1 MIARTWH
8 GRVPAA
14 KADAYRAFLDRSGL
28 TDYRATPGLRGMLV
42 LRRTEGDVTHY
53 ELTTLWES
61 WEAIRRFAGDDPERA
76 KYYPEDDDF
85 LLEKEPTVTHH
96 EVLLAEM
103 PPGGYSEAMR

>member
-1 MIARTWH
+1 VIARTWH

-28 TDYRATPGLRGMLV
+28 SDYRATPGFRGLLV
-42 LRRTEGDVTHY
+42 LRRTEDDVTHY
-53 ELTTLWES
+53 ELTTLWDS
-61 WEAIRRFAGDDPERA
+61 WDAIRRFAGDDPARA

-96 EVLLAEM
+96 EVLIAEM
-103 PPGGYSEAMR
+103 PAQS

>member
-28 TDYRATPGLRGMLV
+28 PDYRATPGYRGILV
-42 LRRTEGDVTHY
+42 FRRTEDDVTHY
-53 ELTTLWES
+53 VLTTFWES
-61 WEAIRRFAGDDPERA
+61 WDAIRRFAGDDPSRA

-96 EVLLAEM
+96 DVLLAEV
-103 PPGGYSEAMR
+103 PPGER

>member
-8 GRVPAA
+8 GRVPVA
-14 KADAYRAFLDRSGL
+14 KADAYRAVLDQSGL
-28 TDYRATPGLRGMLV
+28 PDYRATPGYRGILV
-42 LRRTEGDVTHY
+42 LRRTEDDVTHY
-53 ELTTLWES
+53 VLTTFWDS
-61 WEAIRRFAGDDPERA
+61 WDAIRRFAGDDPARA

-103 PPGGYSEAMR
+103 PTGAE

>member
-28 TDYRATPGLRGMLV
+28 SEYRATPGFRGIVV
-42 LRRTEGDVTHY
+42 LRRTEADVTHFV
-53 ELTTLWES
+53 LTTFWES
-61 WEAIRRFAGDDPERA
+61 WDAIRRFAGDDPERA

-85 LLEKEPTVTHH
+85 LLEKEPTVIHH
-96 EVLLAEM
+96 EVLLAEL
-103 PPGGYSEAMR
+103 PPGVG

>member
-28 TDYRATPGLRGMLV
+28 SEYRATPGFRGIVV
-42 LRRTEGDVTHY
+42 LRRTEADVTHFV
-53 ELTTLWES
+53 LTTFWDS
-61 WEAIRRFAGDDPERA
+61 WDAIRRFAGDDPARA

-85 LLEKEPTVTHH
+85 LLEKEPTVIHH
-96 EVLLAEM
+96 EVLLAEL
-103 PPGGYSEAMR
+103 PPGVG